1 MKNKILTILC
11 VVLAAVLVLTAFV
24 VIPLKED
31 NSSDT
36 EKLIQVK
43 ELCQYPDL
51 PTGCEATCASMV
63 LNYYGV
69 DITPQGFAGSW
80 LEYNNDFEYID
91 DKLYGPDPKEFFVGD
106 PFDKYSYGCYAPAIA
121 KAVNDNSV
129 LCDAEVIYGKT
140 VDQLCTKYIDNDKPL
155 ILWVT
160 TSMRESK
167 VEASWYLEDDSCF
180 YWKNGEHAMVLVGY
194 DEIYYFLNDP
204 ESGSTVAYRKD
215 VVEKRFA
222 ELGRQAVYIDTK

>member
-1 MKNKILTILC
+1 MLIIATILAL
-11 VVLAAVLVLTAFV
+11 VFQNGFLSHFYQEILRSEFSVGFREFTLA
-24 VIPLKED
+24 
-31 NSSDT
+31 
-36 EKLIQVK
+36 
-43 ELCQYPDL
+43 
-51 PTGCEATCASMV
+51 
-63 LNYYGV
+63 
-69 DITPQGFAGSW
+69 
-80 LEYNNDFEYID
+80 
-91 DKLYGPDPKEFFVGD
+91 
-106 PFDKYSYGCYAPAIA
+106 
-121 KAVNDNSV
+121 
-129 LCDAEVIYGKT
+129 
-140 VDQLCTKYIDNDKPL
+140 KPL

-167 VEASWYLEDDSCF
+167 VEASWYLEDYMCF

>member
-11 VVLAAVLVLTAFV
+11 VVLAAMLVLTAFV
-24 VIPLKED
+24 VIPLKGD

-80 LEYNNDFEYID
+80 LEHNNDFEYID
-91 DKLYGPDPKEFFVGD
+91 DKLYGPDPKVFLLE
-106 PFDKYSYGCYAPAIA
+106 IRLT
-121 KAVNDNSV
+121 NIRT
-129 LCDAEVIYGKT
+129 DAT
-140 VDQLCTKYIDNDKPL
+140 LLQ
-155 ILWVT
+155 
-160 TSMRESK
+160 
-167 VEASWYLEDDSCF
+167 
-180 YWKNGEHAMVLVGY
+180 
-194 DEIYYFLNDP
+194 
-204 ESGSTVAYRKD
+204 
-215 VVEKRFA
+215 
-222 ELGRQAVYIDTK
+222 

>member
-1 MKNKILTILC
+1 MTTASC
-11 VVLAAVLVLTAFV
+11 VT
-24 VIPLKED
+24 
-31 NSSDT
+31 
-36 EKLIQVK
+36 
-43 ELCQYPDL
+43 
-51 PTGCEATCASMV
+51 
-63 LNYYGV
+63 
-69 DITPQGFAGSW
+69 
-80 LEYNNDFEYID
+80 
-91 DKLYGPDPKEFFVGD
+91 
-106 PFDKYSYGCYAPAIA
+106 
-121 KAVNDNSV
+121 
-129 LCDAEVIYGKT
+129 EVIYGKT
-140 VDQLCTKYIDNDKPL
+140 VEQLCTKYIDNGKPL